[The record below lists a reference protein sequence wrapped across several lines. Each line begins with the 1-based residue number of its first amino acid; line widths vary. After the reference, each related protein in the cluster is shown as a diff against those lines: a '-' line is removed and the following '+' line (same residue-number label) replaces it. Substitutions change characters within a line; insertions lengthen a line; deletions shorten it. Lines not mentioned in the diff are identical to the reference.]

1 MPDDL
6 VDTLRRNHLYISTS
20 RINSFG
26 MPQMGFE
33 LTSFNLIAADEIERL
48 RAVLQGWEHSARNA
62 ERDIAELREERDG
75 ARAEVCLLRTGTS
88 AVTDTVTQSMADY
101 AESRG
106 WKDLFREDA

>member
-1 MPDDL
+1 MQSDDI
-6 VDTLRRNHLYISTS
+6 VNTLRRNPFYLPTS

-48 RAVLQGWEHSARNA
+48 RAVVEAWRVYSSRA
-62 ERDIAELREERDG
+62 ERDIAQLREERDA
-75 ARAEVCLLRTGTS
+75 ARAEVCLLRPSVCLGAQS
-88 AVTDTVTQSMADY
+88 AQQY

-106 WKDLFREDA
+106 WKDLFREDEK